1 MWTIAFVLAVTG
13 SVHAQAAD
21 PPVPAPEHEVTPAG
35 PEEPVVEVAVDVES
49 TDATSA
55 DVPELTP
62 DIAVAQVE
70 ETVEVEAP
78 SVVQEA
84 AAPVNEPIER
94 IESTESPIEVDED
107 DLPPSL
113 QREIA
118 PRAVSAPREHVR
130 LSPWRGYF
138 GFASGLALHL
148 NAQDEFQQGVVAPA
162 YLHLRGGGVLPGHGK
177 FRHALQLGVSTNL
190 SREGAYPSGTLA
202 MRQWVIV
209 PSYVLRMGLDSSP
222 LPAWI
227 ATARVGLPIVVSP
240 DATVG
245 AELALGAQYFARA
258 GLAIFAELIYDV
270 FVGGRQR
277 DDSRSTHHLLTLE
290 VGLQFELEVL
300 P

>member
-1 MWTIAFVLAVTG
+1 MWTITFVLAVTG
-13 SVHAQAAD
+13 SAHAQASD
-21 PPVPAPEHEVTPAG
+21 PAVAAPELEVTTTG
-35 PEEPVVEVAVDVES
+35 PEEPVVGVDVES
-49 TDATSA
+49 NDTASA
-55 DVPELTP
+55 DVPELA
-62 DIAVAQVE
+62 DDAAAEVDEA
-70 ETVEVEAP
+70 VEVEAP
-78 SVVQEA
+78 TLVQEA
-84 AAPVNEPIER
+84 VAPVNEPIER
-94 IESTESPIEVDED
+94 IESTESEVEVEVDED

-113 QREIA
+113 QRETA

-138 GFASGLALHL
+138 GFGSGLALHL

-190 SREGAYPSGTLA
+190 SREGAYPGGTLA
-202 MRQWVIV
+202 MRQWVVV

-270 FVGGRQR
+270 FVGGRLR

-290 VGLQFELEVL
+290 VGVQFELEVL